1 MLTKREETL
10 IQAVKGLCAPK
21 TKGSPRRTPRSAAA
35 LALLDALVGVID
47 ERVAVRRASTRAPAV
62 PVAPPSGWL
71 SAREIAL
78 VLKISEQSVRNLEH
92 AGKLF
97 SVLSPL
103 RHRGRRY
110 PAFLTWDEV
119 AGTQMLEG
127 LEGLDGQQRYEFFTS
142 PHPDLAGLS
151 ALQVWVG
158 SNDTTPWTVV
168 LQPGAAQSALLKNSA
183 AFRHSAVYDAAR
195 AYRIAERTP
204 AMRA

>member
-1 MLTKREETL
+1 MLTKREEAL
-10 IQAVKGLCAPK
+10 IQAVNGLLAPK
-21 TKGSPRRTPRSAAA
+21 TKGSSRRTTRATPA

-47 ERVAVRRASTRAPAV
+47 ERVAVRHPPARAPAV
-62 PVAPPSGWL
+62 VVAPPSGWL

-78 VLKISEQSVRNLEH
+78 ALKISEQSVRNLEH

-110 PAFLTWDEV
+110 PAFLTWPEI
-119 AGTQMLEG
+119 AGSEMLEG

-151 ALQVWVG
+151 ALHVWVG
-158 SNDTTPWTVV
+158 SNDTTPWAVV
-168 LQPGAAQSALLKNSA
+168 LRPGAAQSALLKQSA

-195 AYRIAERTP
+195 AYRITERTP